1 MPLSRRVAA
10 FAAERGLLAPGEA
23 VVVGVS
29 GGVDSVTLL
38 HVLLE
43 AGFRPVAAHV
53 NYGLRGAD
61 SEADEA
67 LVRALCAALGVPL
80 HAARR
85 ALSGSVQSEARR
97 VRYDLF
103 ARVAAEAGATKVATA
118 HHRDDQAETL
128 LLHLFRGAG
137 PRGLAGMPVRRPLA
151 PGSPVEVVR
160 PLLFASRS
168 EIEAYAREHGLRW
181 REDASNAEGTYR
193 RTALRRDVLPAIE
206 EVFGEEVRA
215 RLAHTA
221 ELLRAFLDS
230 GAALTAGGALD
241 EVLGDLDGPPALS
254 VAALRAMPEVQRRGV
269 LLDALRRF
277 APDAPRSAATV
288 SEIEALLDAQ
298 PGRRVAWPSLTVWRD
313 REHLVFEPDEDADAE
328 PFETSVVPGLTETP
342 LGTLDVE
349 LLPEPPRAFD
359 PSPRV
364 EVVDA
369 DRLDFPLVLRPWRSG
384 EAFRPLGLVGEK
396 KVSDLLTER
405 KVPPQERA
413 QQLVLL
419 SGGTVVWAVGHR
431 LGEAFRVGPGTRRA
445 ARLVWRPAGG
455 VDADRAGR

>member
-1 MPLSRRVAA
+1 MSLSRRVAA

-38 HVLLE
+38 HVLVE
-43 AGFRPVAAHV
+43 AGFRPIAAHV

-61 SEADEA
+61 SEEDEA
-67 LVRALCAALGVPL
+67 LVRFLCAAWGVPL
-80 HAARR
+80 HVER
-85 ALSGSVQSEARR
+85 ATLSGSVQAEARR
-97 VRYDLF
+97 VRYGFF
-103 ARVAAEAGATKVATA
+103 ARVAAETGAAKVATA

-151 PGSPVEVVR
+151 SGSPVEVVR
-160 PLLFASRS
+160 PLLLASRA

-181 REDASNAEGTYR
+181 REDASNVEGSYR

-206 EVFGEEVRA
+206 EVFGEDVRE
-215 RLAHTA
+215 RLATTA

-230 GAALTAGGALD
+230 GAALAAGGALD
-241 EVLGDLDGPPALS
+241 EVQGDLDGLPALS
-254 VAALRAMPEVQRRGV
+254 TAALRAMPEVQRRGV
-269 LLDALRRF
+269 LLDALRRL

-288 SEIEALLDAQ
+288 SEIEALLEAQ
-298 PGRRVAWPSLTVWRD
+298 PGRRVVWPSLTVWRD
-313 REHLVFEPDEDADAE
+313 REHLVFEPGESGAE
-328 PFETSVVPGLTETP
+328 PFEASVAPGRTETP
-342 LGTLDVE
+342 FGALDVE
-349 LLPEPPRAFD
+349 LLPEPPRSFD
-359 PSPRV
+359 PSPWV

-369 DRLDFPLVLRPWRSG
+369 DRLGFPLALRSWRPG
-384 EAFRPLGLVGEK
+384 DAFRPLGLEGEK
-396 KVSDLLTER
+396 KVSDLLTDR

-413 QQLVLL
+413 RQLVLL
-419 SGGTVVWAVGHR
+419 SGGAVVWVVGHR
-431 LGEAFRVGPGTRRA
+431 LGEAFGVGPGTRRA

-455 VDADRAGR
+455 VDADRGGR